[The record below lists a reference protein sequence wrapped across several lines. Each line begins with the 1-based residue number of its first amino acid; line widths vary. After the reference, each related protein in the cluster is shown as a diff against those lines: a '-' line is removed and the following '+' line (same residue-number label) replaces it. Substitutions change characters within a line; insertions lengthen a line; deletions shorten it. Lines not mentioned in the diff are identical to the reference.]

1 MTPVYYTLL
10 ICDDMHSPWEEH
22 FGDWDRETV
31 YDERLDLI
39 EGNDFFGGGGLQ
51 IKIVQSSG
59 YPSEIA
65 ELVTYHNLIK
75 GLQT

>member
-1 MTPVYYTLL
+1 
-10 ICDDMHSPWEEH
+10 MHSPWEEH

-31 YDERLDLI
+31 HDERLDLI
-39 EGNDFFGGGGLQ
+39 DGDGFIPSQ

-75 GLQT
+75 GLQS

>member
-31 YDERLDLI
+31 HDERLDLI
-39 EGNDFFGGGGLQ
+39 DGDGFHFDS
-51 IKIVQSSG
+51 KILRSG
-59 YPSEIA
+59 AVSPKDS
-65 ELVTYHNLIK
+65 VR
-75 GLQT
+75 